1 MVGLMRLPLSTGSG
15 RIFCS
20 GSAHETKLLERG
32 HAIVQAALLQT
43 SGSGA

>member
-32 HAIVQAALLQT
+32 HGHIVQVAFL
-43 SGSGA
+43 